1 MADLFSEDLTHNFL
15 FSHPKFSPKTITL
28 WKIPSHIDYFEEF
41 QDQKVAYYHSH
52 LLDRTDC
59 PKHHL
64 KNDFR
69 GKTKNQKNSKNKE
82 TRNLRRFAEFIAVA
96 IHLFLKKKLGARD
109 SAPVWVPALSLPDG
123 STNGAEMPLGQ
134 SCGWPNRG

>member
-69 GKTKNQKNSKNKE
+69 GKTKTNK
-82 TRNLRRFAEFIAVA
+82 R
-96 IHLFLKKKLGARD
+96 FLKIRKHGIYVVLRNSSLLPSTISLRKSWAPATLHQSGCQMARPTVLKCHWGR
-109 SAPVWVPALSLPDG
+109 AADG
-123 STNGAEMPLGQ
+123 QTGGSGK
-134 SCGWPNRG
+134 